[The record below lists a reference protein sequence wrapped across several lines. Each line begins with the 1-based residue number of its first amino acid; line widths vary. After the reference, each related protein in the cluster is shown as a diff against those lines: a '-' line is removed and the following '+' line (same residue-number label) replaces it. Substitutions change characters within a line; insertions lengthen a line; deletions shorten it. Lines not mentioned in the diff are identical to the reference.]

1 MSSQVSIQL
10 IISISVFS
18 LACSRRFRRMSCA
31 EERCATKA
39 IKLIIYPV
47 GIPPPQIKEMTDM
60 FVIRSCSS
68 SPSSFSSPAIDML
81 VASNYDKKY
90 HLYASNYA
98 LN

>member
-1 MSSQVSIQL
+1 
-10 IISISVFS
+10 
-18 LACSRRFRRMSCA
+18 MSCA

-98 LN
+98 LISEIMWCNKSICAERIEKLEFQ